1 MLPLDI
7 ETMSSLTHLLA
18 AFNMI
23 AELPE
28 NLYQL
33 KSLQTLDVYEN
44 QISNVPNHL
53 MEMNLKRFDLSQN
66 DLTKSAFKDQTNQ
79 EVLES
84 YWVMQENLRSWD
96 GVLPEN
102 QKENYELNRSLFYDR
117 KEFKTELAVERPSY
131 RKSCNDLINDN
142 LEEENEDFHG
152 NRDEDYMEHE
162 VNDEEVPPEHQQVP
176 NPDMEEWTNQ

>member
-66 DLTKSAFKDQTNQ
+66 DLTKSGFKDQTNQ
-79 EVLES
+79 EVLENYS
-84 YWVMQENLRSWD
+84 LCKKIFGLGME
-96 GVLPEN
+96 LPEN
-102 QKENYELNRSLFYDR
+102 HEENYELNRSLFYDR
-117 KEFKTELAVERPSY
+117 KVFKSELAVERPSY
-131 RKSCNDLINDN
+131 RKSFNDLINTKS
-142 LEEENEDFHG
+142 EEENEDFQG
-152 NRDEDYMEHE
+152 NRDEDYSEHE
-162 VNDEEVPPEHQQVP
+162 VKDEEV
-176 NPDMEEWTNQ
+176 